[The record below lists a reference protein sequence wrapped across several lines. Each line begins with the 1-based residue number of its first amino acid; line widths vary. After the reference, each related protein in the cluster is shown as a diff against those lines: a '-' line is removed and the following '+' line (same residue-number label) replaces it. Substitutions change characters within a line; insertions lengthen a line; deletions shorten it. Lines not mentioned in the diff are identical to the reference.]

1 MESVF
6 PRSPM
11 VTGLTLRS
19 VAQLCLTLCGSMD
32 CGPSG
37 SSGHEI
43 FQTWIMEWVA
53 ISYSRGSSQPRDWT
67 HVLSLL
73 HWQMDSLPL
82 MPPGKDIYTHT
93 HTHIHNIQSRYCSA
107 KSSHNQTDL
116 VLQLLLWPLVRHL
129 IFLNLSRFICKWE
142 LILVVKI
149 KGN

>member
-1 MESVF
+1 MCCVKSIQSC
-6 PRSPM
+6 PALCDPMDHRSW
-11 VTGLTLRS
+11 
-19 VAQLCLTLCGSMD
+19 GSTVH
-32 CGPSG
+32 G
-37 SSGHEI
+37 I
-43 FQTWIMEWVA
+43 LLARILEWVA

-129 IFLNLSRFICKWE
+129 IFLNFWVLMRSGLKLLLPHTVVVRICTQ
-142 LILVVKI
+142 
-149 KGN
+149 NT